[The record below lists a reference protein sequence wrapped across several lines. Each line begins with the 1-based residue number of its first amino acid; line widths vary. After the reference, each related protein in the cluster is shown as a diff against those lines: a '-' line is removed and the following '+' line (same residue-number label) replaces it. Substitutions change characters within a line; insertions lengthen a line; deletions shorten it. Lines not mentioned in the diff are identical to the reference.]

1 MENLSTNTV
10 FITGVSGYT
19 GRAVAVAFRRQGYK
33 VFGLLRN
40 KSKVSSSLLLE
51 EEIIPII
58 GDVTQPETYKEA
70 LASSG
75 IVIDCA
81 SVSSTTDQIQTL
93 LNATKESSKESNNPR
108 KLFIWTT
115 GFLQYKHE
123 DLVLKN
129 KDFDGCVVRPG
140 FIYGG
145 IGGVVF
151 ENLLFKQFEGKLKI
165 GGNPKKIWPW
175 VHINDLANGFLA
187 IVNASQQRELVQGKI
202 FRFGTLDAS
211 LTYERVRL
219 ECAKA
224 WGYQGNEFECVEAE
238 GMEKFI
244 DNDVKE
250 FDTKDSV
257 AIGWKSRF
265 GATGFL
271 KEMDLHYNAFLA
283 WRKNN

>member
-19 GRAVAVAFRRQGYK
+19 GRAVAVALRRQGYK
-33 VFGLLRN
+33 VYGLLRN
-40 KSKVSSSLLLE
+40 KSKVSASLLLE

-58 GDVTQPETYKEA
+58 GDLTQPETYKEA

-75 IVIDCA
+75 IIIECA
-81 SVSSTTDQIQTL
+81 GVSSSPDPIQAL
-93 LNATKESSKESNNPR
+93 LTAVKESGKGSNGQK

-115 GFLQYKHE
+115 GFLQYKLE
-123 DLVLKN
+123 DLVLK
-129 KDFDGCVVRPG
+129 DTDVDGCVARPG

-151 ENLLFKQFEGKLKI
+151 ENLMFKKFEGKLKI
-165 GGNPKKIWPW
+165 GGNPKKVWPW

-187 IVNASQQRELVQGKI
+187 IVNASQQRGAVQGKI
-202 FRFGTLDAS
+202 FRFGTLDPS

-224 WGYQGNEFECVEAE
+224 WGYQGNDFEYVEPE

-257 AIGWKSRF
+257 AIGWKSSF
-265 GATGFL
+265 GASGL
-271 KEMDLHYNAFLA
+271 LNEMDLHYKAFLA